1 MAYAVIA
8 WAGVEGVSEFEDDTA
23 ILGDT
28 AAGVLGSPLDNLVL
42 LAIITSGIA
51 SAQTTILPASRT
63 LLSMARQ
70 GAMPESFG
78 RVHPRFQT
86 PHVATILVG
95 GIAAVWYVFFN
106 LVSQSFLFD
115 SLTALAIVIAFYYSL
130 TGFACAIYHRRELTK
145 SAKNFF
151 FIGVAP
157 VTGGAR
163 SSAALFFKA
172 IWEFA
177 KVEDSYTGTEFLGAG
192 IPMVLGVGLI
202 LIGIILMLVWRAT
215 GHDDYFGRKTETV
228 DPDVLAGR
236 KAGVAAV
243 PEGSV

>member
-1 MAYAVIA
+1 M
-8 WAGVEGVSEFEDDTA
+8 
-23 ILGDT
+23 
-28 AAGVLGSPLDNLVL
+28 L

-157 VTGGAR
+157 VTGGLILGG
-163 SSAALFFKA
+163 LFFKA

-228 DPDVLAGR
+228 DPDVRPGR

>member
-1 MAYAVIA
+1 MTV
-8 WAGVEGVSEFEDDTA
+8 
-23 ILGDT
+23 
-28 AAGVLGSPLDNLVL
+28 
-42 LAIITSGIA
+42 AIITSGIA

-70 GAMPESFG
+70 GAIPESFG
-78 RVHPRFQT
+78 KVHPRFQT

-95 GIAAVWYVFFN
+95 AGATVWYVFFN
-106 LVSQSFLFD
+106 LTSQSFLFD
-115 SLTALAIVIAFYYSL
+115 SLTALGIVIAFYYSL

-145 SAKNFF
+145 SARNFF

-157 VTGGAR
+157 VTGALILG
-163 SSAALFFKA
+163 ALFFKA
-172 IWEFA
+172 IWEF
-177 KVEDSYTGTEFLGAG
+177 KSVEDSYSGTEVFGAG

-202 LIGIILMLVWRAT
+202 LLGIILMIVWRLT

-228 DPDVLAGR
+228 DPDVAAGR